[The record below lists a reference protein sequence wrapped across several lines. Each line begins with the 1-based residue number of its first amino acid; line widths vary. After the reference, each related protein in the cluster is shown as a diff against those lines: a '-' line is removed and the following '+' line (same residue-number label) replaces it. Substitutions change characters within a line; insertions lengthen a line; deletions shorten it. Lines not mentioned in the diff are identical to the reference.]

1 MVKPMRVRPITM
13 QPLGNGLFRIF
24 GIQRDA
30 ATGRYIQPAE
40 MPPNQCSATLHGER
54 CAHTAHEGPHTFETS
69 MAEAAAAQILDSL
82 TPDQLTTLEAAWH
95 ATGDVQTAM
104 QETLKGAQP

>member
-1 MVKPMRVRPITM
+1 MTDSADTTM
-13 QPLGNGLFRIF
+13 TDP
-24 GIQRDA
+24 
-30 ATGRYIQPAE
+30 
-40 MPPNQCSATLHGER
+40 SS
-54 CAHTAHEGPHTFETS
+54 TFKIS

-82 TPDQLTTLEAAWH
+82 TPTELATLEAAWH